1 MRGHS
6 GKKFAQK
13 SRNKLLSERWGD
25 ERTRTVDA
33 GPKCAQSWNQIQTLK
48 ECLCFHIY
56 CAHLGTPWYS
66 QSHLGWHSRML
77 FQSSKLKARSSL
89 FTKTWQKRR
98 SSFELW
104 AFENVTPSGI
114 GRRSPK
120 EFSGCLKIPWGF
132 RAQQSWTHL
141 ARILELRYSN
151 ITWIWKRSLIL
162 ETHCVLK
169 IFSNPRR
176 VKNSPATGVRF
187 STRPQDRVQNGEIP
201 RYKRWANLLCQILVP
216 FLGQLRKAMQADD
229 CEDASQPSSP
239 AAASASQ
246 SCSWIF
252 RFFRLSRP
260 PIGWR
265 GYMPAHQHC
274 DLFYPLVG
282 DLIESTIN

>member
-1 MRGHS
+1 MLHENGMSPSQSVGLFWVARLFLTGICFEKIFKTQWVFKTS
-6 GKKFAQK
+6 LAITCSKYRDKFRLTCQLAKKLFET
-13 SRNKLLSERWGD
+13 SSVR
-25 ERTRTVDA
+25 
-33 GPKCAQSWNQIQTLK
+33 
-48 ECLCFHIY
+48 
-56 CAHLGTPWYS
+56 TPWLTNLNLS
-66 QSHLGWHSRML
+66 FRKRTMR
-77 FQSSKLKARSSL
+77 SKAPA
-89 FTKTWQKRR
+89 W
-98 SSFELW
+98 
-104 AFENVTPSGI
+104 
-114 GRRSPK
+114 SPK

-151 ITWIWKRSLIL
+151 ITWTWKRSLIL
-162 ETHCVLK
+162 KTHCVLK

-239 AAASASQ
+239 TAASVSH

>member
-1 MRGHS
+1 VYPFRKILVRPRGRGSSLNRGGSEGTGQITWWIVLTKKMRGHS

-33 GPKCAQSWNQIQTLK
+33 GPKCAQSWDQIQTLK

-114 GRRSPK
+114 GCTKLLDIPAQFLIGSP
-120 EFSGCLKIPWGF
+120 GTL
-132 RAQQSWTHL
+132 
-141 ARILELRYSN
+141 
-151 ITWIWKRSLIL
+151 
-162 ETHCVLK
+162 
-169 IFSNPRR
+169 
-176 VKNSPATGVRF
+176 GV
-187 STRPQDRVQNGEIP
+187 V
-201 RYKRWANLLCQILVP
+201 
-216 FLGQLRKAMQADD
+216 
-229 CEDASQPSSP
+229 
-239 AAASASQ
+239 
-246 SCSWIF
+246 
-252 RFFRLSRP
+252 
-260 PIGWR
+260 
-265 GYMPAHQHC
+265 
-274 DLFYPLVG
+274 
-282 DLIESTIN
+282 